1 MQETSERI
9 TVKGNSKKM
18 ARRYRRRRRGGNIKR
33 TLKRGFAAAKPLLM
47 REARKVLPMLTR
59 QAQRKLDQG
68 ITRLASRN
76 KRVTAIAPLLR
87 KAGQRGID
95 AGSSYGRK
103 KLGGS
108 FWKTALKVGL
118 PIAAEFL

>member
-1 MQETSERI
+1 
-9 TVKGNSKKM
+9 M
-18 ARRYRRRRRGGNIKR
+18 AQRYRRRCRGSNIKR

-59 QAQRKLDQG
+59 QAQRKLDEG

-76 KRVTAIAPLLR
+76 KRVAAIAQLLR
-87 KAGQRGID
+87 KAGQRGIE